1 MIKSEQDKR
10 DRRIRKLYLEGKTK
24 REIALKFGLSTQQI
38 YNILV
43 YKPEEDKKRLD
54 K

>member
-10 DRRIRKLYLEGKTK
+10 DKKITK
-24 REIALKFGLSTQQI
+24 AYNGGEKVRMLAAYFGLSTQQI
-38 YNILV
+38 YNILKRNEPV
-43 YKPEEDKKRLD
+43 DKKRLD